1 MKDFAIRCSLSLA
14 IGLHLV
20 LLSAPSF
27 AEPVSGQ
34 PQALASTTATPRPYA
49 TFEATKGRPG
59 TSRVWINGRAILTFD
74 EHKDVA
80 ARGVSE
86 RLNALHAQGGLNPGR
101 VRYGRRGD
109 CYAVL
114 VGNQHVFVFAE
125 RFARRQ
131 GEKPVVLAQRYARQ
145 LREGLALAPVAQ
157 AQPVPAEARPVI
169 PARQAVQMPVEP
181 QAAVAPLAAEEA
193 RVTANPAIVEALAS
207 SSAIVADA
215 TAALPVV
222 SAPRVASAFA
232 TYETTKGRPGT
243 SRVWIGDRLLF
254 AFDGD
259 NGAFAKRV
267 SDKLVALNKR
277 GALRAER
284 VMPARRKKEKLYV
297 VSVGGED
304 LMTFDHAFANRQ
316 GTPPTTL
323 AMRYVSQLRVAL
335 GGRSLQQQIAQTASR
350 GGYGRQQVGVASWYG
365 GFFHGRRAADGSRF
379 DQNDF
384 TAAHKTLPFGTL
396 LLVTNLKTQKST
408 LVRVSDR
415 GPYIPGRMIDL
426 SRGAAK
432 AIGMLGSGVSKVR
445 VTIFKPKQ

>member
-1 MKDFAIRCSLSLA
+1 MKDFTVRCSLSLA

-20 LLSAPSF
+20 FLSAPSF
-27 AEPVSGQ
+27 AEPVSEQ

-74 EHKDVA
+74 ESKDLA
-80 ARGVSE
+80 ARDVSE
-86 RLNALHAQGGLNPGR
+86 RLNVLHARGELNPSR
-101 VRYGRRGD
+101 VRYERRAD
-109 CYAVL
+109 RHALL
-114 VGNQHVFVFAE
+114 VGNQDVFVFGK
-125 RFARRQ
+125 RFALRQ
-131 GEKPVVLAQRYARQ
+131 DEKPALLAQRYARQ
-145 LREGLALAPVAQ
+145 LREGLLLAPMAHV
-157 AQPVPAEARPVI
+157 QPLAAEARPLVS
-169 PARQAVQMPVEP
+169 ARQAVQLPVEP
-181 QAAVAPLAAEEA
+181 QSVTAPLQAEEA
-193 RVTANPAIVEALAS
+193 HVAAASLMTEVAATASAL
-207 SSAIVADA
+207 VAEA
-215 TAALPVV
+215 TAALPV
-222 SAPRVASAFA
+222 APASRVGSAFA

-243 SRVWIGDRLLF
+243 SRVWIGDRMVF

-259 NGAFAKRV
+259 SGAFAKRV
-267 SDKLVALNKR
+267 SDKLVVLQRR
-277 GALRAER
+277 GALRADR
-284 VMPARRKKEKLYV
+284 IMPARRKKEKLYV

-304 LMTFDHAFANRQ
+304 LLTFDQAFANRQ
-316 GTPPTTL
+316 GMPPTTL
-323 AMRYVSQLRVAL
+323 ALRYVSQLRAAL

-365 GFFHGRRAADGSRF
+365 GFFHGRKAADGSRF

-396 LLVTNLKTQKST
+396 LLVTNLQTQKST

-445 VTIFKPKQ
+445 VTIFKPRQ